1 MRHYP
6 AFLDLRRARCLL
18 VGLGGVGRR
27 KLTTLLDCDPAE
39 TLVLDPGLPDPAP
52 EEAAALLARPGV
64 RFERRPAKREDLEG
78 RDLLV
83 AATSDPET
91 NRRLAQ
97 WARELRVLCNV
108 IDAPEAGS
116 FIAPALIGMG
126 ELTVAV
132 STAGGSPALA
142 RRIKQD
148 LREYLGLRYESLL
161 TVMGRLR
168 PMVLDLE
175 QGAAHNAELFRSLV
189 ASPLAA
195 ALEAKDGVKA
205 RALLAELLPAPLR
218 PRINEVLHG
227 LV

>member
-27 KLTTLLDCDPAE
+27 KLATLLECEPVE
-39 TLVLDPGLPDPAP
+39 TLVLDPGLPDPPP

-64 RFERRPAKREDLEG
+64 ILERRAPVREDLEG
-78 RDLLV
+78 RTLLV

-91 NRRLAQ
+91 NLRLAQ
-97 WARELRVLCNV
+97 WAEELRVLCNV
-108 IDAPEAGS
+108 IDEPEAGS
-116 FIAPALIGMG
+116 FIVPASIRMD

-148 LREYLGLRYESLL
+148 LQEYLGLRYASLL

-168 PMVLDLE
+168 PLVLELE
-175 QGAAHNAELFRSLV
+175 QGAAHNAALFRSLV

-195 ALEAKDGVKA
+195 ALEVKDEAKA

-227 LV
+227 LI